1 MQKTRAKKCSKPLEP
16 EESLCCCEYIDRN
29 GEKSHLVACCCD
41 CQDLDDACD
50 RWFKCKSLQPGT
62 LEHVTATVSD
72 RLRIPWFAG
81 AKKVDISIL
90 PPLLLLPVFLHI
102 AALHIL
108 FTAIVLVSLPIL
120 VLWYYYLTHR
130 KKGQTLFFLSLG
142 LFSLGYMYYTFVS
155 VVVPRGNIG
164 TLQLIFITGGLL
176 LTLIALAQAKEGPGY
191 LVKKNSGFLPPSKEA
206 ATWSSNNKESN
217 GTSRLVM
224 ENWCNVCKLER
235 PPRTGHCR
243 ICDACVSRL
252 DHHCVWINSCVGEQN
267 HRAFIMTLL
276 LFLFTSVYGIYL
288 TLETVCIGSSPLIA
302 LIYCPGVYSDYSSAF
317 SFACVWYCAIVTAG
331 MGHLCIIQLINIS
344 YNVTEREARI
354 ALREEIGRKYLWGLI
369 VDTGQ
374 YNHGFLKNWKEFLTM
389 KSPQSRHKVEDLI

>member
-252 DHHCVWINSCVGEQN
+252 DHHCVC
-267 HRAFIMTLL
+267 
-276 LFLFTSVYGIYL
+276 
-288 TLETVCIGSSPLIA
+288 
-302 LIYCPGVYSDYSSAF
+302 SAF